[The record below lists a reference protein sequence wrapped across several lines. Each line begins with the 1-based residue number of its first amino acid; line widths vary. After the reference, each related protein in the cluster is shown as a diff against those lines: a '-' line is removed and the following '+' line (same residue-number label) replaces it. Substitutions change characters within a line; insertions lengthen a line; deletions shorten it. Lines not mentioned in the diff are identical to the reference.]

1 MSSDTVSIH
10 VGEMHERKGE
20 DGRIYLTGDL
30 GFARLVLVK
39 SERRAEDDSE
49 VWDVHVQRKRDW
61 HHPNMSEY
69 RLPDML

>member
-1 MSSDTVSIH
+1 MSNDMATVP
-10 VGEMHERKGE
+10 VGQLHERKGD

-39 SERRAEDDSE
+39 SDRRAEDGSE
-49 VWDVHVQRKRDW
+49 IWDVLVQRKRDW
-61 HHPNMSEY
+61 HHPNIPEY